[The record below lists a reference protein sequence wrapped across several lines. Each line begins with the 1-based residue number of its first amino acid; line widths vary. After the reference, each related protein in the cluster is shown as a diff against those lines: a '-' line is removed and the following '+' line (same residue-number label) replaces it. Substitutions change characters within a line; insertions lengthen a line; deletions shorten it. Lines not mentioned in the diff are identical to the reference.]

1 MKPKTLAILA
11 VRRNPS
17 GDVGLLMGYGAPLPF
32 QNSVVLHGAP
42 PPILSAIVFNY
53 DAVWPHMTGLTKH

>member
-1 MKPKTLAILA
+1 MRPKTLAILA

-32 QNSVVLHGAP
+32 QNSGGSSWRTSTH
-42 PPILSAIVFNY
+42 PIGHRFQI
-53 DAVWPHMTGLTKH
+53 